1 MWLIDTHERA
11 PEYFQSCP
19 QDYAI
24 LSYSWHKPAPK
35 EHDAGTVLTDEQLE
49 YGYRRLD
56 MHGWKI
62 VFAACDIAKARGI
75 DWIWVDTCGT
85 DQDGIELEMA
95 MNARYAWCRNSKEC
109 YAFICDA
116 NLPASVSSP
125 GGSPDAAF
133 QGLNRSAW
141 LKDVWTLA
149 ALLAPD
155 SLRFYGGTGLNF
167 IGTRHDL
174 SEHISHATGISQEY
188 LRSTDEYPRAPI
200 RCASVAQRMSWASTR
215 FATKSEHY
223 AYSLLGIFDVKM
235 RPSWGEGDD
244 AFMRLQKKIIAQSR
258 DDSVFAWGIGERD
271 QLSGMLARSPS
282 DFEGSGAVINGP
294 NPGQVR
300 SHADWL
306 QVTYSSEMSV
316 WASPTAFFLRTRLS
330 PRDTVRLRCFQR
342 HEKTQSALWL
352 SLKHHEDGLFYRA
365 GLASRSINRV
375 SVIPN
380 ALQRFG
386 KYSTTVTVSAFSFP
400 DLDITQYEE
409 AKPKLRSKWLSLALL
424 WRIVFTLRLVAIA
437 VVIWVGLFG
446 QFSCSNGTDKCDLGI
461 PTLVTLLAFF
471 IRDLFLTRSQFWAV
485 VSLWLLVSGSFSIGV
500 KTGKKLDLTQV
511 FAVQRPLR

>member
-24 LSYSWHKPAPK
+24 LSCSWHKPAPK
-35 EHDAGTVLTDEQLE
+35 EHVAGTLLTEQELE

-56 MHGWKI
+56 SYGWKI

-85 DQDGIELEMA
+85 DQDGVELETA
-95 MNARYAWCRNSKEC
+95 MNARYAWYRNSKEC
-109 YAFICDA
+109 YAFIREA
-116 NLPASVSSP
+116 NLPASRNGP
-125 GGSPDAAF
+125 TESPDVGF
-133 QGLNRSAW
+133 QELNRSAW

-155 SLRFYGGTGLNF
+155 SLRFYGGTGPNF
-167 IGTRHDL
+167 IGTRQDL
-174 SEHISHATGISQEY
+174 SEHISQVTGISQEY
-188 LRSTDEYPRAPI
+188 LRSTDEHLRVSV

-215 FATKSEHY
+215 FTTKSEHY

-244 AFMRLQKKIIAQSR
+244 AFMRLQKKIIARSR
-258 DDSVFAWGIGERD
+258 DDSIFAWGIGERD
-271 QLSGMLARSPS
+271 QLSGMLARSPR
-282 DFEGSGAVINGP
+282 DFESSGAVINGP
-294 NPGQVR
+294 NPGRAR
-300 SHADWL
+300 SQADWL
-306 QVTYSSEMSV
+306 QVNYSSETST
-316 WASPTAFFLRTRLS
+316 WASIAAFLFRSHPIT
-330 PRDTVRLRCFQR
+330 RDTVRLRCFQR
-342 HEKTQSALWL
+342 HGKTQSALWL
-352 SLKHHEDGLFYRA
+352 SLKRHEDGLCYRA

-375 SVIPN
+375 SVVSN

-386 KYSTTVTVSAFSFP
+386 KYSTSVTVSVFSYA
-400 DLDITQYEE
+400 DLDTTEYEE
-409 AKPKLRSKWLSLALL
+409 AKPTPRLRWVSLALL

-446 QFSCSNGTDKCDLGI
+446 QFSCSDGTDKCDLGI

-471 IRDLFLTRSQFWAV
+471 LRDLFLTRSQFWAV

-500 KTGKKLDLTQV
+500 KTGNKIDLA
-511 FAVQRPLR
+511 FQRPLR

>member
-1 MWLIDTHERA
+1 
-11 PEYFQSCP
+11 
-19 QDYAI
+19 
-24 LSYSWHKPAPK
+24 
-35 EHDAGTVLTDEQLE
+35 
-49 YGYRRLD
+49 
-56 MHGWKI
+56 
-62 VFAACDIAKARGI
+62 
-75 DWIWVDTCGT
+75 
-85 DQDGIELEMA
+85 
-95 MNARYAWCRNSKEC
+95 MNARYAWYRNSKEC

-116 NLPASVSSP
+116 NLPAS
-125 GGSPDAAF
+125 GSNPREFPDDVF
-133 QGLNRSAW
+133 QELKRSAW

-155 SLRFYGGTGLNF
+155 SLRFYGGTGPNF

-174 SEHISHATGISQEY
+174 SDHISQVTGISQEY
-188 LRSTDEYPRAPI
+188 LMSTDEHPRVSI

-215 FATKSEHY
+215 FATKPEHY
-223 AYSLLGIFDVKM
+223 VYSLLGMFDVKM

-244 AFMRLQKKIIAQSR
+244 AFMRLQKKIIARSR
-258 DDSVFAWGIGERD
+258 DDSIFAWGIGERD
-271 QLSGMLARSPS
+271 QLSGMLARSPR
-282 DFEGSGAVINGP
+282 DFERSGAVINGP
-294 NPGQVR
+294 NPGQAR

-306 QVTYSSEMSV
+306 QVENIDL
-316 WASPTAFFLRTRLS
+316 ASIAAFPFGTQPS
-330 PRDTVRLRCFQR
+330 TCDTVRLRCFQR

-352 SLKHHEDGLFYRA
+352 SLKRHEDGLCYRA

-409 AKPKLRSKWLSLALL
+409 VKPKSRSKWLSLALL

-500 KTGKKLDLTQV
+500 KTGNKIDLTQA
-511 FAVQRPLR
+511 FAFQRPLR